1 MKKIIFRQDG
11 LTLVE
16 LVIAL
21 SISIIVIAAIYS
33 AYTLQRKTNSAQDQV
48 TGVQQNLRA
57 VELMLS
63 REIKMAG
70 YDPDIIAFHSS
81 CNASGGGAQ
90 VYPGIHTAS
99 ATTFGF
105 SMDLNEDGNCNN
117 TGENVTYSLYQ
128 STSTSPDFQ
137 NLGGD
142 KIQYLV
148 RVPIDT
154 GSTVSH
160 AIAEN
165 IEAIEFLYL
174 LKDGTQT
181 TTPAATK
188 LDDIRS
194 VTVSILARSA
204 VRDAKFI
211 NNTSYT
217 PASGAN
223 WSINGAAAAGAPGAI
238 HGAAANTIPGDEFRR
253 RMFMSK
259 IDCRNMGN

>member
-1 MKKIIFRQDG
+1 MKKILFRQDG

-48 TGVQQNLRA
+48 TGAQQNLRA
-57 VELMLS
+57 AQLMIT

-70 YDPDIIAFHSS
+70 YDPDKIAYHES
-81 CNASGGGAQ
+81 CNVGGTVPK
-90 VYPGIHTAS
+90 VYPGIHTAD
-99 ATTFGF
+99 ATNFGF
-105 SMDLNEDGNCNN
+105 SMDLSEDGTCGG
-117 TGENVTYSLYQ
+117 TGENVTYSLYVATDGLQ
-128 STSTSPDFQ
+128 K
-137 NLGGD
+137 LGRAAPN
-142 KIQYLV
+142 IN
-148 RVPIDT
+148 R
-154 GSTVSH
+154 

-181 TTPAATK
+181 TTPATAK
-188 LDDIRS
+188 FDDIRS
-194 VTVSILARSA
+194 VTVSLLARSA
-204 VRDAKFI
+204 MSDAKLI
-211 NNTSYT
+211 NNTVYT

-223 WSINGAAAAGAPGAI
+223 WAINGAADGDP
-238 HGAAANTIPGDEFRR
+238 PGDRFRR

-259 IDCRNMGN
+259 IDCRNMEK

>member
-1 MKKIIFRQDG
+1 MKKFPLQQDG

-21 SISIIVIAAIYS
+21 SISIIVIAALYS
-33 AYTLQRKTNSAQDQV
+33 AYTLQRKTNSAQEQV

-70 YDPDIIAFHSS
+70 YDPDKIAYDSS
-81 CNASGGGAQ
+81 CNVGGTGSK
-90 VYPGIHTAS
+90 VYPGIHTAD
-99 ATTFGF
+99 ATNFGF
-105 SMDLNEDGNCNN
+105 SMDLSEDGSCGG

-128 STSTSPDFQ
+128 SAFQ
-137 NLGGD
+137 NSGGD
-142 KIQYLV
+142 NIQHLG
-148 RVPIDT
+148 RAAPNT
-154 GSTVSH
+154 NQ
-160 AIAEN
+160 AIADN

-181 TTPAATK
+181 TTPAAAK
-188 LDDIRS
+188 FDDIRS
-194 VTVSILARSA
+194 VTVSLLARAA
-204 VRDAKFI
+204 VRDAKFF

-223 WSINGAAAAGAPGAI
+223 WAINGAAVAGAPGAI
-238 HGAAANTIPGDEFRR
+238 HSAAANTIPGDEFRR
-253 RMFMSK
+253 RMFLSK
-259 IDCRNMGN
+259 IDCRNMEK